1 MTSQDV
7 NAQAVADRHER
18 ENESAFKR
26 IAEIVVAARL
36 WALTHE
42 GEVRA

>member
-18 ENESAFKR
+18 ENEAAFTR
-26 IAEIVVAARL
+26 IAQVVAAARL

-42 GEVRA
+42 VPA